1 MDKEMKEMLERVG
14 KKFLD
19 SFDTSRDGHIANVE
33 LANYQLY
40 LVAGEERTPIKVVWL
55 FSHINEFEIDLS
67 NLSVNTDSIF
77 KALFEIFKVDHED
90 MMIVNH
96 RRMLDEIFTFNIEN
110 KDGRRNRKFTKEIRK
125 YMGQRSRKYTIDTTR
140 LIIEKAITTEAI
152 ENGFV
157 FKMKDNTEITL
168 MVPEVFKTTES
179 ILEHIQ
185 DFEADFTGFELS
197 VRRFSIFGSDMK
209 SRTILSLRPDNW

>member
-1 MDKEMKEMLERVG
+1 MNELLERVG

-19 SFDTSRDGHIANVE
+19 SFDTNRDGHIAKVE
-33 LANYQLY
+33 LVDYQLY
-40 LVAGEERTPIKVVWL
+40 LVAGEERAPIKVYWML
-55 FSHINEFEIDLS
+55 THIYEFKIDLS
-67 NLSVNTDSIF
+67 NLSVNTDSISQ
-77 KALFEIFKVDHED
+77 ALFKFFKVDRED
-90 MMIVNH
+90 FMIVDH
-96 RRMLDEIFTFNIEN
+96 RNILDEIFTFSIEN

-125 YMGQRSRKYTIDTTR
+125 YMGQCSRKYTIDTTR
-140 LIIEKAITTEAI
+140 LIIEKAITIEAI

-209 SRTILSLRPDNW
+209 SRTILSLRPENW